1 MNRPPIS
8 QRPVSRSSEDG
19 FNRGSQ
25 EPPDAAALFEEHADS
40 VAGWA
45 SRLGG
50 PTLDVDDVV
59 QEVFVVVHRRRDRFR
74 GDSTLSS
81 WLYGITANVVR
92 QHRRQAR
99 RRRWFGIGLP
109 APMDEPA
116 GPPTPLEEAERRQRS
131 MAVYRVLDRM
141 REANRTVL
149 ILAEIEGLGAD
160 EIAALTG
167 LKVGTIWVRLHRAR
181 AEFSRLARKLIPD
194 EVEAVEAARAPIHD
208 DPRWKS
214 R

>member
-1 MNRPPIS
+1 MA
-8 QRPVSRSSEDG
+8 RSFEDG
-19 FNRGSQ
+19 FNRASQ
-25 EPPDAAALFEEHADS
+25 ELPDAAALFEEHANS

-50 PTLDVDDVV
+50 PALDVDDVV
-59 QEVFVVVHRRRDRFR
+59 QEVFVIVHRRRGRFR

-92 QHRRQAR
+92 QHRRKAR

-109 APMDEPA
+109 VAIDEAA
-116 GPPTPLEEAERRQRS
+116 GPPTPFEEVERRQRS
-131 MAVYRVLDRM
+131 VAVYRVLDKM
-141 REANRTVL
+141 RETNRTML
-149 ILAEIEGLGAD
+149 ILTEIEGLGGDA
-160 EIAALTG
+160 IAALTG
-167 LKVGTIWVRLHRAR
+167 LKIGTIWVRLHRAR
-181 AEFSRLARKLIPD
+181 AEFSRLARKLIPE
-194 EVEAVEAARAPIHD
+194 EVEAVEAALAPMHD